1 MKILRFLFIALLLCS
16 GTLSAQI
23 TFFEG
28 TLDEAMAKAKA
39 EKKDLFVDFYT
50 DWCAPCKMM
59 ASQVFTLKEMGDY
72 FNPNF
77 ISVKVN
83 AEAKENKSLV
93 QKYKIDAFP
102 IMLFLNVKGEVLG
115 TVRGAVAPDAL
126 LLEARIVKGDE
137 LTFEKLYE
145 KCKKNKKDIE
155 SQQKMLLRA
164 PGFMR
169 SQTGY
174 NQEKWG
180 IRIEAAFSEYVKNK
194 KLENMINESD
204 FTILSMYHMEKK
216 KTDPIFDFIVKN
228 YKAFSEVTKK
238 ENVQNYIISLNNA
251 YLIELCRNG
260 KQEYKQ
266 ELERVNGDLKEIYE
280 GIPFGDLTAYEAVAY
295 MADGYFYLFRRDMPN
310 FFANIDKYF
319 TGAKSVL
326 SVNDYTQPIEDLFN
340 LYQGVLPEDAN
351 PKVVLWLNNI
361 LELEMDVQLRVRL
374 MMMMGECLLKMGDTT
389 KAKQS
394 YNQAFLLS
402 AGIENPQMK
411 AYLQKMIQDRINTL

>member
-1 MKILRFLFIALLLCS
+1 
-16 GTLSAQI
+16 
-23 TFFEG
+23 
-28 TLDEAMAKAKA
+28 
-39 EKKDLFVDFYT
+39 
-50 DWCAPCKMM
+50 
-59 ASQVFTLKEMGDY
+59 
-72 FNPNF
+72 
-77 ISVKVN
+77 
-83 AEAKENKSLV
+83 
-93 QKYKIDAFP
+93 
-102 IMLFLNVKGEVLG
+102 
-115 TVRGAVAPDAL
+115 
-126 LLEARIVKGDE
+126 
-137 LTFEKLYE
+137 
-145 KCKKNKKDIE
+145 
-155 SQQKMLLRA
+155 
-164 PGFMR
+164 
-169 SQTGY
+169 
-174 NQEKWG
+174 
-180 IRIEAAFSEYVKNK
+180 
-194 KLENMINESD
+194 
-204 FTILSMYHMEKK
+204 MEKK